1 MKIIRCSV
9 CGKRKIHAKGLCRKC
24 YMKQYRENN
33 REKANEYAKQYRENN
48 REKCNEDNKQYRIS
62 NGGQSMS
69 ENTECASYLGCHVAE
84 QVLSKVFKNVKQM
97 PYGNKGFDFFC
108 NKGKK
113 IDVKAS
119 VLHTNGESLGQWRF
133 KIKQNII
140 ADYFLC
146 LAFDN
151 REDLNPLH
159 IWLIPSKDINYLINA
174 AISKSTI
181 HKWDKYKLDINKVIS
196 CCDTLKR

>member
-1 MKIIRCSV
+1 M
-9 CGKRKIHAKGLCRKC
+9 
-24 YMKQYRENN
+24 
-33 REKANEYAKQYRENN
+33 KQYRENN
-48 REKCNEDNKQYRIS
+48 REKCNEDNKQYRIN
-62 NGGQSMS
+62 NGGQSMDKNKEHS
-69 ENTECASYLGCHVAE
+69 LFLGVHIAE

-119 VLHTNGESLGQWRF
+119 VLHTNGESLGHWLF
-133 KIKQNII
+133 IIKQNII

-159 IWLIPSKDINYLINA
+159 IWLIPADKLNHLTGTT
-174 AISKSTI
+174 ISKSTI
-181 HKWDKYKLDINKVIS
+181 NKWDEYKLDINKVIS
-196 CCDTLKR
+196 CCNIMKSD